1 MATRRAAILAIKAR
15 AAPLRNGAALAAL
28 GVSKRF
34 GVVRALDDVTLAAP
48 PGQVL
53 ALVGENGA
61 GKSTLVRIFE
71 GVYRPDQGTLAAG
84 GVQQTLRSPADAHA
98 LGIRVIHQEPDII
111 PDLTIA
117 ENLFLGDFRR
127 TRGLFLDRADLA
139 RRTRSLLAE
148 FGLETDLTPWTRAG
162 DLSPAQRQL
171 MEIMRALRRGL
182 KVLALDEPTS
192 SLTED
197 EAQRLF
203 RVVRRLRDD
212 GVAIIYISHRMREVR
227 DLADRI
233 AVLRDGRLVDERPT
247 AEFPE
252 AEIVQA
258 MVGRPISDL
267 YERSAR
273 RFGEVAL
280 SVQGLTTAR
289 VHDVSFE
296 VRSGEVVGLAGLIGA
311 GRSELAEAIFG
322 YDRMLAGSVAVAGR
336 PVRLRSPADAIAAGV
351 GFAPEDRKSQAL
363 LLLRSVKDNISLAIP
378 DLISRLNFVNEGDER
393 RIAGALVDRLRIRT
407 PSLDASVANL
417 SGGNQQKVVLGR
429 WLARRPKVLI
439 LDEPTRGVDVGAKAE
454 IYRLIAELAAEG
466 IALLVISSEMPE
478 LLGLADRILVMAG
491 GRVVA
496 EMPREEASE
505 ERHPEPRDGGQ
516 SHSKHRGDGAMTE
529 LKIERASAATDRPVR
544 RSGLGGVIERVG
556 THNFSLLIALAALI
570 AIFGFL
576 RPDVFFL
583 LRNILN
589 IGQAIAILG
598 ILATA
603 QTIVIISGG
612 LDISVGAV
620 VGLSTVCI
628 ALAVGWTGSPALS
641 ILFGVVVGAIAGA
654 VNGLIITVGRI
665 NAVIAT
671 LGTMAVFRGV
681 AFIISNGQ
689 SISIF
694 DPAFRFIG
702 DGKILGVPV
711 TILVL
716 VLVVAIFF
724 VLMRYTITG
733 RNIYAIG
740 GNPVVARL
748 AGLNVRAYQIGIYTL
763 SGATAGLAGMLLA
776 ARTGSGQP
784 ISGSEGLELEA
795 ITAAVL
801 GGCALTGGKGT
812 IIGGLLGVLI
822 IGVLDNGLILT
833 SVPTFFQMVAK
844 GVLLIAAV
852 IIAEQQARRYG

>member
-1 MATRRAAILAIKAR
+1 M
-15 AAPLRNGAALAAL
+15 
-28 GVSKRF
+28 
-34 GVVRALDDVTLAAP
+34 
-48 PGQVL
+48 
-53 ALVGENGA
+53 
-61 GKSTLVRIFE
+61 
-71 GVYRPDQGTLAAG
+71 
-84 GVQQTLRSPADAHA
+84 
-98 LGIRVIHQEPDII
+98 
-111 PDLTIA
+111 
-117 ENLFLGDFRR
+117 
-127 TRGLFLDRADLA
+127 
-139 RRTRSLLAE
+139 
-148 FGLETDLTPWTRAG
+148 TDLK
-162 DLSPAQRQL
+162 
-171 MEIMRALRRGL
+171 ME
-182 KVLALDEPTS
+182 
-192 SLTED
+192 
-197 EAQRLF
+197 
-203 RVVRRLRDD
+203 
-212 GVAIIYISHRMREVR
+212 
-227 DLADRI
+227 
-233 AVLRDGRLVDERPT
+233 
-247 AEFPE
+247 
-252 AEIVQA
+252 
-258 MVGRPISDL
+258 
-267 YERSAR
+267 
-273 RFGEVAL
+273 
-280 SVQGLTTAR
+280 SV
-289 VHDVSFE
+289 SN
-296 VRSGEVVGLAGLIGA
+296 
-311 GRSELAEAIFG
+311 
-322 YDRMLAGSVAVAGR
+322 
-336 PVRLRSPADAIAAGV
+336 AA
-351 GFAPEDRKSQAL
+351 
-363 LLLRSVKDNISLAIP
+363 
-378 DLISRLNFVNEGDER
+378 
-393 RIAGALVDRLRIRT
+393 
-407 PSLDASVANL
+407 
-417 SGGNQQKVVLGR
+417 
-429 WLARRPKVLI
+429 
-439 LDEPTRGVDVGAKAE
+439 
-454 IYRLIAELAAEG
+454 
-466 IALLVISSEMPE
+466 
-478 LLGLADRILVMAG
+478 
-491 GRVVA
+491 
-496 EMPREEASE
+496 
-505 ERHPEPRDGGQ
+505 
-516 SHSKHRGDGAMTE
+516 
-529 LKIERASAATDRPVR
+529 DRPVR
-544 RSGLGGVIERVG
+544 RAGLGGLIERVG

-570 AIFGFL
+570 AIFGSL

-612 LDISVGAV
+612 LDISVGAM

-628 ALAVGWTGSPALS
+628 ALAVGWTGSPTLS
-641 ILFGVVVGAIAGA
+641 ILFGVAVGAIAGL

-702 DGKILGVPV
+702 VPV

-716 VLVVAIFF
+716 VIVVVIFF
-724 VLMRYTITG
+724 VLMRYTVTG

-822 IGVLDNGLILT
+822 IGILDNGLILT